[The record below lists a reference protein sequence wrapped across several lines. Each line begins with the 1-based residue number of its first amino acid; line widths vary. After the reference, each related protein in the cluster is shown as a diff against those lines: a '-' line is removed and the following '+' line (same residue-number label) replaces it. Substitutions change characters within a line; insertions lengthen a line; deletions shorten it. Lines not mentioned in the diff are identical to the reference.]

1 MTRSNDLLAF
11 MELATDLHEARQ
23 RVLEATSVAAVL
35 GVAAEYGYD
44 FSAEDFLHA
53 RKLLLTGRLSWIGHC
68 QLWGDHLRIDQQAP
82 NRLAST

>member
-1 MTRSNDLLAF
+1 MGHPKDLIGF
-11 MELATDLHEARQ
+11 MELASDLEDAR
-23 RVLEATSVAAVL
+23 RRVL
-35 GVAAEYGYD
+35 GVNSISDLVNLGSEYGYQ
-44 FSAEDFLHA
+44 FSATDFLQA

>member
-11 MELATDLHEARQ
+11 MELATDLSEARQ

-35 GVAAEYGYD
+35 GVAAEYGYA
-44 FSAEDFLHA
+44 FSADDFLRA

-68 QLWGDHLRIDQQAP
+68 RLWQGYLQP
-82 NRLAST
+82 S